1 MFKTKSPLPFIIMM
15 VIIAIIAIVIC
26 FVVPALLGDPT
37 VSSSNGV
44 TTWSWG
50 GSFEF

>member
-1 MFKTKSPLPFIIMM
+1 MFKTKSPVPFIIMM
-15 VIIAIIAIVIC
+15 VIVAIIAIALI

-37 VSSSNGV
+37 VTTTDGA
-44 TTWSWG
+44 TTWSWS